1 MKKDAKK
8 ELATRTKEELIKA
21 VRDLRQEIGKLSL
34 DLKMKKLENTNL
46 VYRKKK
52 DVARILTYITQKE
65 ETKTIVK
72 S

>member
-8 ELATRTKEELIKA
+8 ELSTRTKDELIKTL
-21 VRDLRQEIGKLSL
+21 RDLRAEIGKLSL

-52 DVARILTYITQKE
+52 DVARILTYIGQKE
-65 ETKTIVK
+65 EVK
-72 S
+72 V

>member
-8 ELATRTKEELIKA
+8 ELATRTKDELIKA
-21 VRDLRQEIGKLSL
+21 VRDLRIEIGKLSL